1 MKANEQQV
9 GGSHYGGA
17 SWQHWDFCVEND
29 LRYLEGTITKYVA
42 RWKDKAGRQDL
53 EKALHYAE
61 KLYEVNNTFWGRL
74 GFLRNRPKRIPT
86 VRGLD
91 EMTSLYRLNAT
102 EREIFRLAVEYKN
115 LTELKRTGGAAS
127 AAAGS
132 SVAVRIL
139 TSNCRQVSGQ
149 LRGRYRL
156 RPVGAN

>member
-61 KLYEVNNTFWGRL
+61 KLYEINNTFWGKL
-74 GFLRNRPKRIPT
+74 GFLRNRHQRIPN

-115 LTELKRTGGAAS
+115 LTELKGL
-127 AAAGS
+127 
-132 SVAVRIL
+132 VALL
-139 TSNCRQVSGQ
+139 TLRLAQVPPLGF
-149 LRGRYRL
+149 
-156 RPVGAN
+156 